1 MPTLTFAAEMKM
13 AFLIAVFFMVAANV
27 WAQDQ
32 TVIAFGSCSRQD
44 APEQLWKE
52 VIAQQPALWVW
63 LGDNIYGD
71 SKDMAVLKRKYD
83 QQKAHPDYQLL
94 MKTCPIIGTWDD
106 HDYGVN
112 DGGKGYPKKKESQQL
127 LLDFLDVSPGSTRR
141 TRAGAY
147 SSFLLGPGNRQV
159 KVILL
164 DTRYFRDTV
173 YRTAGPEAAYRPNET
188 GTILGEDQWK
198 WLEKELTNSKAE
210 YHIIGSSIQFLSA
223 EHRFEKWANFPGE
236 RQRMLSLLTKTQAK
250 NVVFISGDRHIGEVS
265 KMTVPGLPYQLY
277 DFTSSGLTHTWQ
289 AGRDEA
295 NQYRVG
301 QLVIEKNYGVI
312 RINWNNV
319 LPAMQLELYGKENQ
333 LWQSIP
339 IRFD

>member
-1 MPTLTFAAEMKM
+1 MKS
-13 AFLIAVFFMVAANV
+13 ALLAVVCLYAYV
-27 WAQDQ
+27 VGAQDQ

-52 VIAQQPALWVW
+52 VIAQKPDLWIW

-71 SKDMAVLKRKYD
+71 SHDMAVLKRKYD
-83 QQKAHPDYQLL
+83 QQKSHPDYQTL

-112 DGGKGYPKKKESQQL
+112 DGGKGFVKKKESQQL
-127 LLDFLDVSPGSTRR
+127 MLDFLDVSPGSARR

-147 SSFLLGPGNRQV
+147 SSFLLGQGYRQV

-164 DTRYFRDTV
+164 DTRFFRDTV
-173 YRTAGPEAAYRPNET
+173 YRTSGPNANYQPNET
-188 GTILGEDQWK
+188 GTILGEAQWQ
-198 WLEKELTNSKAE
+198 WLEKELKNSTAE

-223 EHRFEKWANFPGE
+223 EHRFEKWSNFPAE
-236 RQRMLSLLTKTQAK
+236 RQRMLRLLAKTEAK

-265 KMTVPGLPYQLY
+265 KMTTPGLPYPLY

-289 AGRDEA
+289 SAREEA

-301 QLVIEKNYGVI
+301 QLIVEKNYGII

-319 LPAMQLELYGKENQ
+319 LPPMQLELYGKENQ

-339 IRFD
+339 IRFN